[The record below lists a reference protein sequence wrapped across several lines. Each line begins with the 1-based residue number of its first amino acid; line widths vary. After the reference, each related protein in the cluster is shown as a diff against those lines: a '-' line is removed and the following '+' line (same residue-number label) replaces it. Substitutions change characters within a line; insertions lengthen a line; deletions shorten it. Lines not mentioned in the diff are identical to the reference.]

1 MSSEVDNLIERAK
14 FAEMRLIVLAAHMR
28 REGRPVAEKFC
39 NDSTQVLQELL
50 TEFMRSEQRRKQVTT
65 NN

>member
-1 MSSEVDNLIERAK
+1 MSSEVDNLIERANL
-14 FAEMRLIVLAAHMR
+14 AEVRLIVLADQMR
-28 REGRPVAEKFC
+28 REGRRVSERFC
-39 NDSTQVLQELL
+39 NESTQVLKELL